1 MDRRALAKRGQ
12 RLEYFTIAWNSAE
25 GLIAVLAG
33 VLAGSISLVGFG
45 IDSFIEVASG
55 AALLWRMT
63 LDADEAVRERAE
75 RTSLRIVGALFLAL
89 AAFVSYEAVGDLMAR
104 RAPEESLLGIVLASL
119 SLLVMPLLARA
130 KRKVAGALQSGAMNA
145 DATQTLFC
153 TYLSAILLAGLALNA
168 LWGVWWADAV
178 AALMMVPFILRE
190 GVEALRGE
198 TCCD

>member
-1 MDRRALAKRGQ
+1 MDRRALATRGQ
-12 RLEYFTIAWNSAE
+12 HLEYFTIAWNSAE
-25 GLIAVLAG
+25 GLIAILAG
-33 VLAGSISLVGFG
+33 VLAGSISLIGFG

-75 RTSLRIVGALFLAL
+75 RTSLRIVGLSFLAL
-89 AAFVSYEAVGDLMAR
+89 AAYVSYEAVGDLMAR
-104 RAPEESLLGIVLASL
+104 RAPEESLLGIVLASV

-130 KRKVAGALQSGAMNA
+130 KRRVAGALQSGAMNA

-178 AALMMVPFILRE
+178 AALMMVPLILRE

>member
-1 MDRRALAKRGQ
+1 MDRRALARRGQ
-12 RLEYFTIAWNSAE
+12 HLEYFTIAWNSAE
-25 GLIAVLAG
+25 GLIAILAG
-33 VLAGSISLVGFG
+33 VLAGSISLIGFG

-75 RTSLRIVGALFLAL
+75 RTSLRIVGLSFLAL
-89 AAFVSYEAVGDLMAR
+89 AAYVSYEAVGDLMAR
-104 RAPEESLLGIVLASL
+104 RAPEESLLGIVLASV

-130 KRKVAGALQSGAMNA
+130 KRRVAGALQSGAMNA

-178 AALMMVPFILRE
+178 AALMMVPLILRE